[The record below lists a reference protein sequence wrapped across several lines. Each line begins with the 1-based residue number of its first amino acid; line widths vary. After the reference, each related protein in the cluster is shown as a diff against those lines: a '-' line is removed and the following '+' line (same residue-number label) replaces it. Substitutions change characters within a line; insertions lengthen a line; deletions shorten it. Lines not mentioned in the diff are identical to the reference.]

1 MNESQINVS
10 INIRFH
16 SGDKCLRK
24 NEETPYPLPSA
35 PFPKRKKR
43 YNFSPIFKV
52 FTKQSFLY
60 LALVEKA
67 FENFFG

>member
-35 PFPKRKKR
+35 PFPKRKKI
-43 YNFSPIFKV
+43 YNFSPIF
-52 FTKQSFLY
+52 SLY
-60 LALVEKA
+60 ETIISL
-67 FENFFG
+67 FGSGGKGF